1 MLKTISFDT
10 IPTKKKDIEKNVVN
24 AAALNQ
30 VIHYFLQKILAKIIF
45 TLSVKIVKITIV
57 KNRKEE

>member
-10 IPTKKKDIEKNVVN
+10 TPTKKKDIEKSAVN

-30 VIHYFLQKILAKIIF
+30 VIHYFLQKTLAKIIF
-45 TLSVKIVKITIV
+45 TLNVKIVKIIIV